1 MPLRLIEGQYAPGDP
16 FCVDLA
22 TDDVAGAAEFYGRLF
37 GWEFEGEG
45 GHLRAMKNGRMAA
58 GLGLMEA
65 LGLERRMWWVCLAS
79 PEPGAGAKK
88 AESLGATVVGPTEVE
103 GLGQIA
109 AVEDPG
115 GAAFAL
121 WQPKNINPGVL
132 QGTHG
137 GVAWAELLT
146 KDPASVASFYEEM
159 FGVNAVAVE
168 SNGTAGAP
176 EGTLNLVRQELQV
189 NRMTAGIVPL
199 GGHGANS
206 NGRSQHGEPTDV
218 GRTKARWRAY
228 FMIEDSELFTQEA
241 ESLGAKVL
249 QSRVAASGQ
258 AVRVLQDPQ
267 GNEFAVVE
275 GTTRTDT

>member
-22 TDDVAGAAEFYGRLF
+22 TDDVAGAAEFYGRVF
-37 GWEFEGEG
+37 GWEFQGKG
-45 GHLRAMKNGRMAA
+45 GHLRALKNGRMAA
-58 GLGLMEA
+58 GIGLMEE
-65 LGLERRMWWVCLAS
+65 LGLVRKMWWVCLAS
-79 PEPGAGAKK
+79 PEPGAAAKK
-88 AESLGATVVGPTEVE
+88 AESLGARVKGPTEIE

-109 AVEDPG
+109 AVEDPS
-115 GAAFAL
+115 GATFAL

-146 KDPASVASFYEEM
+146 EDPAAVASFYEDM
-159 FGVNAVAVE
+159 FGVDAVAVE
-168 SNGTAGAP
+168 TNGGAGAP

-189 NRMTAGIVPL
+189 ERMTAGIVPL
-199 GGHGANS
+199 RGHAAGPNGGT
-206 NGRSQHGEPTDV
+206 SQAVSEQPH
-218 GRTKARWRAY
+218 WRAY
-228 FMIEDSELFTQEA
+228 FMIEDAELFTEDAEA
-241 ESLGAKVL
+241 QGATVL

-275 GTTRTDT
+275 GTARTDT